1 MYGFSGFMYV
11 NWDVSNVIFH
21 IGSFPIRWYALM
33 FVLSFAFGMSIFA
46 KMVKRERK
54 PVSLSDNIFV
64 PVALSTF
71 LGARLGHFLFYEP
84 SAFIEDF
91 WHIFIPVENGSFTG
105 FAGLASHG
113 AAIGI
118 LIGLYWYSR
127 KNKVPYLW
135 TLDRIVITIALA
147 GFFIRTGNLMNSEVF
162 GRETDLPWG
171 FIFVRAGETVP
182 RHPTQIYEALSYL
195 LIFVF
200 LYLVYLKKRPPYR
213 DGVIFSLF
221 LILLFGARFFIEFL
235 KEVQVGFERGM
246 SLDMGQLLSI
256 PLVGAGVVLLWYLK
270 REGLTVQVD
279 ERKYRPKRK
288 IPKEQSDGTKT

>member
-11 NWDVSNVIFH
+11 NWDVSNIIFQ
-21 IGSFPIRWYALM
+21 IGSFAFRWYALM
-33 FVLSFAFGMSIFA
+33 FILSFAFGMSIFA
-46 KMVKRERK
+46 RMVKREHK
-54 PVSLSDNIFV
+54 PASLSDNILV

-84 SAFIEDF
+84 STFIDNF
-91 WHIFIPVENGSFTG
+91 WYIFIPIENGSFSG

-118 LIGLYWYSR
+118 LTGLYWFSR

-135 TLDRIVITIALA
+135 TLDRIVITVALA
-147 GFFIRTGNLMNSEVF
+147 GFFIRTGNLMNSEVY
-162 GRETDLPWG
+162 GRETSLPWG
-171 FIFVRAGETVP
+171 FIFVRAGETAP
-182 RHPTQIYEALSYL
+182 RHPSQIYEALSYL

-221 LILLFGARFFIEFL
+221 LILVFGARFFIEFL
-235 KEVQVGFERGM
+235 KEVQAGFERNM
-246 SLDMGQLLSI
+246 ILDMGQLLSV
-256 PLVGAGVVLLWYLK
+256 PLVGAGVVLLWHLK
-270 REGLTVQVD
+270 RKGLTVQTE
-279 ERKYRPKRK
+279 ERKYRPIRRTLKV
-288 IPKEQSDGTKT
+288 QSDENKT